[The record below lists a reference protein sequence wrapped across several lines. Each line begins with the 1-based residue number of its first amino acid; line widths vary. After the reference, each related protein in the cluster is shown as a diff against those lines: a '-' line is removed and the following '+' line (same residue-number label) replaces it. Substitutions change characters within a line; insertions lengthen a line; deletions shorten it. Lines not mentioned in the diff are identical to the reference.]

1 MQFNYGSYDLGD
13 TYDALEV
20 KGNSLGG
27 NLYIKEPLYRTLD
40 SRVNF
45 TGGGYYKD
53 LTDKIESYSLELK
66 RNKFGGYFDFEA
78 SVFKEYLNFL
88 NALKLDYGLVQDKS
102 NLSDDKSQRA
112 YLLSNFDSKLDWN
125 FYKNYSLINTLSV
138 QYAQKAVDA
147 SDKFIP
153 GGAYGV
159 SAYDGSLASSDLGMF
174 HDLKLQTKLMSK
186 PYLDFFVN
194 FMQAH
199 AKNVEVEKKES
210 FYAIGSGSNISYG
223 GFYLSA
229 SVSKAIGKN
238 KEYAKD
244 SAKFLLKAGYAKI

>member
-1 MQFNYGSYDLGD
+1 M
-13 TYDALEV
+13 
-20 KGNSLGG
+20 
-27 NLYIKEPLYRTLD
+27 
-40 SRVNF
+40 
-45 TGGGYYKD
+45 
-53 LTDKIESYSLELK
+53 K

-78 SVFKEYLNFL
+78 SVFKEDLNFL
-88 NALKLDYGLVQDKS
+88 NTLKLDYGLVQDKS

-159 SAYDGSLASSDLGMF
+159 SAYDGSLASSDLGLF

-199 AKNVEVEKKES
+199 AKNVEVEKKEP

>member
-1 MQFNYGSYDLGD
+1 M
-13 TYDALEV
+13 
-20 KGNSLGG
+20 
-27 NLYIKEPLYRTLD
+27 
-40 SRVNF
+40 
-45 TGGGYYKD
+45 
-53 LTDKIESYSLELK
+53 K

-78 SVFKEYLNFL
+78 SVFKEDLNFL
-88 NALKLDYGLVQDKS
+88 NTLKLDYGLVQDKS
-102 NLSDDKSQRA
+102 NLSDDKSRRA

-159 SAYDGSLASSDLGMF
+159 SAYDGSLASSDLGLF

-199 AKNVEVEKKES
+199 AKNVEVEKKNP
-210 FYAIGSGSNISYG
+210 FMP
-223 GFYLSA
+223 
-229 SVSKAIGKN
+229 
-238 KEYAKD
+238 
-244 SAKFLLKAGYAKI
+244 